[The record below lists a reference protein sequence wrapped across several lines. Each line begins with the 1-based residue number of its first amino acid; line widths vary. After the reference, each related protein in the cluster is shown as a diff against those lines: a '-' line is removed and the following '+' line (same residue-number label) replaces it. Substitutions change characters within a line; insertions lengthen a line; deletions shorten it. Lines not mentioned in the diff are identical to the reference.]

1 MKVGIISLGLIG
13 ASLLKAIS
21 NHGFEIFCVTRNP
34 ESIEKAKKYG
44 AFSSDDISILKDCE
58 VVFVCSPISKTLEFL
73 DKLETVVN
81 NNCVVLDAASIKEFV
96 MEKKR
101 PYKFI
106 GSHPMA
112 GTAESGFDAG
122 FKELF
127 EGAKWVICPSENV
140 NESDIEKAKKVIKQ
154 TGAEILKADAKEHDY
169 AVALISHAP
178 MYISQAIFNM
188 IKDNDLAKKLASSGF
203 RDMTRLAMSNTQM
216 AQDML
221 NYNDENISNALGV
234 FGQSMAYL
242 QYNYKEKIEE
252 IAKER
257 KKMYSPD
264 GKNIY
269 KIS

>member
-21 NHGFEIFCVTRNP
+21 NHGFEIVCVTRNE

-44 AFSSDDISILKDCE
+44 AACSNDMKTLRDCE
-58 VVFVCSPISKTLEFL
+58 IIFVCSPISVTLKML
-73 DKLETVVN
+73 DELEN
-81 NNCVVLDAASIKEFV
+81 IADKNCVVLDTASVKGFV
-96 MEKKR
+96 TEKKR

-127 EGAKWVICPSENV
+127 EGAKWVICPSEDAG
-140 NESDIEKAKKVIKQ
+140 EEDIEKAKTVIKQ
-154 TGAEILKADAKEHDY
+154 TGAEIIKADPKEHDY

-178 MYISQAIFNM
+178 MYISQAIFDT

-216 AQDML
+216 AEDML
-221 NYNDENISNALGV
+221 NYNGENISAALGE
-234 FGQSMAYL
+234 FGKSMAYL
-242 QYNYKEKIEE
+242 QDNYRQKIEQ
-252 IAKER
+252 IATER
-257 KKMYSPD
+257 QKMYSKD
-264 GKNIY
+264 GKNNL
-269 KIS
+269 